1 MACFLNNYDDTAAKK
16 KAKDRTLPSM
26 GPGWLGRLG
35 VVYVKGANLFDT
47 LMRNLMFLRDGGKL
61 WGEDAPCWELD
72 AARAEERTEVP
83 CPDNFAE
90 LMTMQYRR
98 ILLKR
103 QEGRVTGCTVLG
115 GDFFDST
122 NAFAEPM
129 TLWNK
134 KKRAKITHNTITR
147 VCIV

>member
-1 MACFLNNYDDTAAKK
+1 
-16 KAKDRTLPSM
+16 
-26 GPGWLGRLG
+26 
-35 VVYVKGANLFDT
+35 
-47 LMRNLMFLRDGGKL
+47 MRNLMFLRDGGKL
-61 WGEDAPCWELD
+61 WEEDAPCWELD
-72 AARAEERTEVP
+72 AARTEERTEVP
-83 CPDNFAE
+83 CPDNFAG

-103 QEGRVTGCTVLG
+103 QEGWVTGCTVLG

-134 KKRAKITHNTITR
+134 KEESKITHDTITA
-147 VCIV
+147 CA